1 MDRNNVNY
9 ALQKG
14 YEWISNFVSLE
25 VVGRLG
31 SILLVT
37 GHFLS
42 LFYEVWMQEACK
54 FVCVFAQHSLFFL
67 LDYSNS
73 PQLDQSLLF
82 DLALLLLLGLPV
94 LLQLYLPQSL
104 HFSPVLLFLHA
115 LFLSRHLV
123 QLFLL
128 CQSFQHFESE
138 LLLEISLF
146 LFLLLFQF
154 SLLPF
159 CLLQHPPELFSL
171 LSLLFLFL

>member
-1 MDRNNVNY
+1 
-9 ALQKG
+9 
-14 YEWISNFVSLE
+14 LE

-54 FVCVFAQHSLFFL
+54 FVCVLAQHSLFFL

-82 DLALLLLLGLPV
+82 DLALFLLLGLPV

-104 HFSPVLLFLHA
+104 HFSLVLLFLHA

-123 QLFLL
+123 QLLLL

-159 CLLQHPPELFSL
+159 CFLQHPPELFSL